1 MIFRRFLGVTV
12 ALCLQSAATLA
23 ADAAVHSDRSGH
35 GDAMLVGGPIKQ
47 PFGHRAFCLRQP
59 EECGPTANAD
69 RPPPVL
75 DDALMATVARI
86 NTAVNAEI
94 EPVSDQVLYGQEE
107 FWAIPTTQGD
117 CEDYALLKRA
127 RLHAAGIPLSDL
139 LLTVVNKTDGTGHA
153 ILTLRT
159 MSGDFVLDNLDWR
172 VRRWNE
178 VPYRFV
184 KRQSP
189 RNAGEWLEIESA
201 PEPLVSS
208 VSR

>member
-12 ALCLQSAATLA
+12 ALCLQSATALAT
-23 ADAAVHSDRSGH
+23 DAASLGGGMTV
-35 GDAMLVGGPIKQ
+35 GDPIKQ
-47 PFGHRAFCLRQP
+47 PFGHHAFCLRQP
-59 EECGPTANAD
+59 DQCGPTNDAGNS
-69 RPPPVL
+69 PPAL
-75 DDALMATVARI
+75 DDALMAKVAEI
-86 NTAVNAEI
+86 NLAVNAEI
-94 EPVSDQVLYGQEE
+94 QPVSDQILYGQEE
-107 FWAIPTTQGD
+107 YWTLPTDNKGD

-127 RLHAAGIPLSDL
+127 RLHDAGIPLSDL
-139 LLTVVNKTDGTGHA
+139 LLTVVNKRDGTGHA

-159 MSGDFVLDNLDWR
+159 ASGDFVLDNLDWR
-172 VRRWNE
+172 VRHWSE

-189 RNAGEWLEIESA
+189 VNAGEWLEIESL

>member
-12 ALCLQSAATLA
+12 VLCLHSAAALA
-23 ADAAVHSDRSGH
+23 AGAALP
-35 GDAMLVGGPIKQ
+35 GDAMVVGDPIKQ
-47 PFGHRAFCLRQP
+47 PFGHKAFCERQP
-59 EECGPTANAD
+59 EECGPTADAGEV
-69 RPPPVL
+69 PPVL
-75 DDALMATVARI
+75 DDALMAKVAKI
-86 NTAVNAEI
+86 NLAVNAEI
-94 EPVSDQVLYGQEE
+94 QPVSDQALYGQEE
-107 FWAIPTTQGD
+107 YWTFPTDNKGD

-127 RLHAAGIPLSDL
+127 RLHAAGISLSDL
-139 LLTVVNKTDGTGHA
+139 LLTVVNKLDGTGHA

-159 MSGDFVLDNLDWR
+159 ASGDFVLDNLDWR
-172 VRRWNE
+172 VRRWTE

-189 RNAGEWLEIESA
+189 TNAGEWLEIENA

>member
-1 MIFRRFLGVTV
+1 MIFRRFLGVTA
-12 ALCLQSAATLA
+12 ALCLQTAACLA
-23 ADAAVHSDRSGH
+23 AGTGVP
-35 GDAMLVGGPIKQ
+35 GDAMVVGGPIKQ
-47 PFGHRAFCLRQP
+47 PFGHRDFCLRQP
-59 EECGPTANAD
+59 EECGPTLDAD

-75 DDALMATVARI
+75 DDALMAKVAQI
-86 NTAVNAEI
+86 NLLVNAEVK
-94 EPVSDQVLYGQEE
+94 PVSDQVLYGQEE
-107 FWAIPTTQGD
+107 FWTFPKDNKGD

-159 MSGDFVLDNLDWR
+159 ASGDFVLDNLDWR
-172 VRRWNE
+172 VRRWTE

-189 RNAGEWLEIESA
+189 TDAGEWLEIENA